1 MSRTRNIT
9 IGARSSVL
17 ARVQAFAVGD
27 ALHAAVPG
35 INIRYSF
42 CQARGD
48 LRPSETNV
56 DVLTKQGGFTADLG
70 EQLDDC
76 AIDLAVHSWKDLPLS
91 ERTHTEVVAA
101 PPRAD
106 ARDIL
111 LLRRVVD
118 PRRIDRPLRI
128 LSSSARRRI
137 NLQTFLTWALPWQVP
152 LEFSPVRGDI
162 ETRLRKLLRGDGDA
176 LVIAKAALDRLL
188 GATAIGYPA
197 SAECVRQALAVCH
210 LMVIPLSAGPAA
222 PGQGALAL
230 EIRRDRRDLR
240 ELLAEVS
247 DRDTVELVRRE
258 RQRLAALGE
267 DDHPV
272 GITIQRFD
280 YGDVEFMRGEHH
292 GVPIEQASLH
302 RRGSALPPPA
312 RASDVWCGDQAEAN
326 PFERVA
332 STELPLRISANTGL
346 LVARADA
353 LPQSTQLAADTVL
366 WSAGLATWRRLA
378 ARGLWVS
385 GSDDSLGETA
395 AVAMRHLLP
404 QTSRW
409 LKLSHDD
416 GFDTP
421 LAERFATYRLSRVRP
436 TLNVHN
442 HSHFF
447 WQSGSQFREYL
458 REYPALA
465 RAWHGCGPGN
475 TLRIIRDAIGTAN
488 VRAFLSAQQ
497 FRTELST

>member
-27 ALHAAVPG
+27 ALRAAVPG
-35 INIRYSF
+35 TNVRYLF

-70 EQLDDC
+70 EQLDEHV
-76 AIDLAVHSWKDLPLS
+76 IDLAVHSWKDLPLT
-91 ERTHTEVVAA
+91 ERAHTQVVATL
-101 PPRAD
+101 PRAD
-106 ARDIL
+106 ARDVL
-111 LLRRVVD
+111 LLRRDFD
-118 PRRIDRPLRI
+118 PRNTDRPLRI

-137 NLQTFLTWALPWQVP
+137 NLHAFLSWALPWQVP
-152 LEFSPVRGDI
+152 LEFWPVRGDI

-188 GATAIGYPA
+188 DAAGIGYPS
-197 SAECVRQALAVCH
+197 SAECVRQALAACH
-210 LMVIPLSAGPAA
+210 LMVIPLSASPAA
-222 PGQGALAL
+222 PGQGALAI
-230 EIRRDRRDLR
+230 EIRRDRADLR
-240 ELLAEVS
+240 ELLAAVNDS
-247 DRDTVELVRRE
+247 NTFDLVRRE

-272 GITIQRFD
+272 GVTIQRFD
-280 YGDVEFMRGEHH
+280 YGDVEFVRGEHS
-292 GVPIEQASLH
+292 GVPIEQATLQRHGSSLP
-302 RRGSALPPPA
+302 RPA
-312 RASDVWCGDQAEAN
+312 RAADLWCGDQADAN
-326 PFERVA
+326 PFERVL
-332 STELPLRISANTGL
+332 SGELPLRVAANTGL

-353 LPQSTQLAADTVL
+353 LPQETQLAADTVL

-395 AVAMRHLLP
+395 AVAVRGLLP
-404 QTSRW
+404 HTSRW

-421 LAERFATYRLSRVRP
+421 LAERVATYRLSRVRP

-447 WQSGSQFREYL
+447 WRSGSQFREYL

-475 TLRIIRDAIGTAN
+475 TLRIIRDTVGASN
-488 VRAFLSAQQ
+488 VRAFLSAYQ
-497 FRTELST
+497 FRAELSA